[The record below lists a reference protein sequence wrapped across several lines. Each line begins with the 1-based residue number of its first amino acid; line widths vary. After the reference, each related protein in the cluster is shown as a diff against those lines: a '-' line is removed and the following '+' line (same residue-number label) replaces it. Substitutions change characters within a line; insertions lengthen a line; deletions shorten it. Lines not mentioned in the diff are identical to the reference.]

1 MHPLTPFVESVR
13 SYGSIKFFLDK
24 SDTLTKESI
33 VAKKGDSIAAV
44 CRNKKASHRYEILEK
59 IECGIVLHGGEV
71 KSLRNKDVSL
81 DEAYARIDGEEL
93 WLIGCHIAAY
103 KFSHM
108 LSPDTTRRKKL
119 LVHSRE
125 LQKIKIRVDQK
136 GCTLIP
142 LAVYF
147 NTRGIAKVSLG
158 IVRGKQVADKRRDM
172 KSRDHK
178 REMERAMRGKR

>member
-1 MHPLTPFVESVR
+1 MVKKRDPIES
-13 SYGSIKFFLDK
+13 
-24 SDTLTKESI
+24 
-33 VAKKGDSIAAV
+33 V

-59 IECGIVLHGGEV
+59 IECGIVLQGGEV
-71 KSLRNKDVSL
+71 KSLRARDVSL
-81 DEAYARIDGEEL
+81 DEAFARIDGEEL

-108 LSPDTTRRKKL
+108 PNPDPTRRRKL

-125 LQKIKIRVDQK
+125 LQKIKTRVDQK

-147 NTRGIAKVSLG
+147 NIRGIAKVSLG

-178 REMERAMRGKR
+178 REIERAMRGKR